1 MAAAAS
7 SSGDVTMTDVALRD
21 FTMVKYR
28 SILPGTIQGVAPLS
42 KHVNGPQWLSGVYA
56 NLCGE
61 IDALAK
67 VLQDLID
74 RNEDP
79 IFVAPGMVRAYNL
92 LLQNQNVLYERQSAD
107 IQTAR
112 RADFHR
118 FEAACTQFAQ
128 EVNLALQYVAMTTE
142 ERTREQGQ
150 GFVRAMS
157 KMAQTSSAQ
166 FQKVEDW
173 AVQKEKDMQAM
184 QRRMDKKYKEQDQ
197 KLDLLEKKMEQEEV
211 RRQELRGDKKRTARE
226 KAVLRQKAD
235 GLEAAISKLT
245 QEFKEGKAK
254 KVKSTLKKAKH
265 SANALSDRLASVNDA
280 LTAFEGEKS
289 PGPEAPPPP
298 PLPGPAPP
306 PPSQHGS
313 EVAAPPPQLPKKTPD
328 ADAGG
333 GGGKGKGK
341 GRALMTPDFSSSDSS
356 SSNDSD
362 SDGGQTVESYGTMAT
377 LF

>member
-7 SSGDVTMTDVALRD
+7 SSGDGTMTDVALRD

-67 VLQDLID
+67 VLHDLID

-79 IFVAPGMVRAYNL
+79 IFVAPGVVRAYNL
-92 LLQNQNVLYERQSAD
+92 LLQNQNALYERQSTD
-107 IQTAR
+107 FEKAR
-112 RADFHR
+112 RADSHR
-118 FEAACTQFAQ
+118 FEATLPQFTQ
-128 EVNLALQYVAMTTE
+128 EVSLAIQYVEMSAE
-142 ERTREQGQ
+142 EKAQEQGQ

-157 KMAQTSSAQ
+157 KMAQTSAGQ

-184 QRRMDKKYKEQDQ
+184 QRRMDRRYKEKDI
-197 KLDLLEKKMEQEEV
+197 KMDLLEKKMEQEKV
-211 RRQELRGDKKRTARE
+211 RRQELRGDKKRMARE

-235 GLEAAISKLT
+235 GLEAAISKLA
-245 QEFKEGKAK
+245 QEVKEGKTK

-265 SANALSDRLASVNDA
+265 SAKALSDRLAAVNDA
-280 LTAFEGEKS
+280 LTASEGEKS
-289 PGPEAPPPP
+289 PEPRPRHRHLQDLHRRHH
-298 PLPGPAPP
+298 PLNMG
-306 PPSQHGS
+306 
-313 EVAAPPPQLPKKTPD
+313 L
-328 ADAGG
+328 
-333 GGGKGKGK
+333 
-341 GRALMTPDFSSSDSS
+341 RL
-356 SSNDSD
+356 
-362 SDGGQTVESYGTMAT
+362 
-377 LF
+377 LI